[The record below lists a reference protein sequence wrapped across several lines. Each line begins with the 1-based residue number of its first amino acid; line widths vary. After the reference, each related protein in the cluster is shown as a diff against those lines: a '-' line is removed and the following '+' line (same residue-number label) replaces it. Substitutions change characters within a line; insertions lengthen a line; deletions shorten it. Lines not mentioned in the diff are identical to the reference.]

1 MDIVYEDNH
10 LIIVNKSAG
19 ELSQSDYTR
28 DLSLVDK
35 VKNYIKTKYK
45 KPGNVFLGLVNRL
58 DRPTSGLV
66 IFSKTSKSLARMN
79 KLLKERK
86 IKKIYLAVT
95 EKSPNPKKGT
105 LINFL
110 KKNQIK
116 NKSFIVNDNGLKSK
130 KAILHYTLIK
140 KLKNFFLI
148 EIMLETGRHH
158 QIRSQLANIGCVIKG
173 DVKYGA
179 KRANKDKSICLHA
192 KNIEFIHN
200 RNPVIVNKNNVRQWF
215 SNSYEELLRSS
226 DVINYELS
234 K

>member
-19 ELSQSDYTR
+19 ELSQSDYTK

-45 KPGNVFLGLVNRL
+45 KPGNVYLGLVNRL

-86 IKKIYLAVT
+86 IKKIYNAIT

-116 NKSFIVNDNGLKSK
+116 NKSFIVNENELKSK
-130 KAILHYTLIK
+130 KAILHYKLIK
-140 KLKNFFLI
+140 KLKKFFLI

-192 KNIEFIHN
+192 KNIEFIHPITKAKISLEA
-200 RNPVIVNKNNVRQWF
+200 NPPK
-215 SNSYEELLRSS
+215 SNIWS
-226 DVINYELS
+226 N
-234 K
+234 

>member
-45 KPGNVFLGLVNRL
+45 KPGNVYLGLVNRL

-86 IKKIYLAVT
+86 IKKIYHAVT

-110 KKNQIK
+110 KKNQLK
-116 NKSFIVNDNGLKSK
+116 NKLFIVNENEPKSK

-140 KLKNFFLI
+140 KLKKFFLI

-192 KNIEFIHN
+192 KNIEFIHPITKAKISLDA
-200 RNPVIVNKNNVRQWF
+200 NPPK
-215 SNSYEELLRSS
+215 SNIWS
-226 DVINYELS
+226 N
-234 K
+234 

>member
-10 LIIVNKSAG
+10 LIIINKSAG

-45 KPGNVFLGLVNRL
+45 KPGNVYLGLVNRL

-86 IKKIYLAVT
+86 IKKIYHAVT
-95 EKSPNPKKGT
+95 EKSPDPKKGT

-116 NKSFIVNDNGLKSK
+116 NKSFIVNENELKSK

-140 KLKNFFLI
+140 KLKKFFLI
-148 EIMLETGRHH
+148 EIILETGRHH

-192 KNIEFIHN
+192 KNIEFIHPITKAKISLDA
-200 RNPVIVNKNNVRQWF
+200 NPPK
-215 SNSYEELLRSS
+215 SNIWS
-226 DVINYELS
+226 N
-234 K
+234 

>member
-1 MDIVYEDNH
+1 MEIVYEDNH

-19 ELSQSDYTR
+19 ELSQSDYTK

-45 KPGNVFLGLVNRL
+45 KPGNVYLGLVNRL

-86 IKKIYLAVT
+86 IKKIYHAVT
-95 EKSPNPKKGT
+95 EKSPDPKKGT

-116 NKSFIVNDNGLKSK
+116 NKSFIVNENELKSK
-130 KAILHYTLIK
+130 KAILHYKLIK
-140 KLKNFFLI
+140 KLKKFFLI

-173 DVKYGA
+173 DIKYGA

-192 KNIEFIHN
+192 KNIEFIHPITKAKISLDA
-200 RNPVIVNKNNVRQWF
+200 NPPK
-215 SNSYEELLRSS
+215 SNIWS
-226 DVINYELS
+226 N
-234 K
+234 

>member
-45 KPGNVFLGLVNRL
+45 KPGNVYLGLVNRL

-66 IFSKTSKSLARMN
+66 IFSKTSKSLASMN

-86 IKKIYLAVT
+86 IKKIYHAVT

-116 NKSFIVNDNGLKSK
+116 NKSFIVNENELKSK
-130 KAILHYTLIK
+130 
-140 KLKNFFLI
+140 
-148 EIMLETGRHH
+148 
-158 QIRSQLANIGCVIKG
+158 
-173 DVKYGA
+173 
-179 KRANKDKSICLHA
+179 
-192 KNIEFIHN
+192 
-200 RNPVIVNKNNVRQWF
+200 
-215 SNSYEELLRSS
+215 
-226 DVINYELS
+226 
-234 K
+234 

>member
-45 KPGNVFLGLVNRL
+45 KPGNVYLGLVNRL

-86 IKKIYLAVT
+86 IKKIYHAVT

-116 NKSFIVNDNGLKSK
+116 NKSFIVNENELKSK

-192 KNIEFIHN
+192 KNIEFIHPITKAKISLDA
-200 RNPVIVNKNNVRQWF
+200 NPPE
-215 SNSYEELLRSS
+215 SNIWL
-226 DVINYELS
+226 N
-234 K
+234 

>member
-19 ELSQSDYTR
+19 ELSQSDYTK

-66 IFSKTSKSLARMN
+66 IFAKTSKSLARMN

-116 NKSFIVNDNGLKSK
+116 NKSFIVSENELKSK

-140 KLKNFFLI
+140 KLKKFFLI

-192 KNIEFIHN
+192 KNIEFIHPITKAKISLDA
-200 RNPVIVNKNNVRQWF
+200 NPPK
-215 SNSYEELLRSS
+215 SNIWS
-226 DVINYELS
+226 N
-234 K
+234 

>member
-28 DLSLVDK
+28 DLSLLDK

-45 KPGNVFLGLVNRL
+45 KPGNVYLGLVNRL

-86 IKKIYLAVT
+86 IKKIYNAIT

-116 NKSFIVNDNGLKSK
+116 NKSFIVNENELKSK

-192 KNIEFIHN
+192 KNIEFIHPITKAKISLDA
-200 RNPVIVNKNNVRQWF
+200 NPPK
-215 SNSYEELLRSS
+215 SNIWS
-226 DVINYELS
+226 N
-234 K
+234 

>member
-45 KPGNVFLGLVNRL
+45 KPGNVYLGLVNRL

-86 IKKIYLAVT
+86 IKKIYHAVT

-116 NKSFIVNDNGLKSK
+116 NKSFIVNENEPKSK

-140 KLKNFFLI
+140 KLKKFFLI

-192 KNIEFIHN
+192 KNIEFIHPITKAKISLDA
-200 RNPVIVNKNNVRQWF
+200 NPPK
-215 SNSYEELLRSS
+215 SNIWS
-226 DVINYELS
+226 N
-234 K
+234 

>member
-1 MDIVYEDNH
+1 MEIVYEDNH

-19 ELSQSDYTR
+19 ELSQSDYTK

-35 VKNYIKTKYK
+35 VKNYIKNKYK
-45 KPGNVFLGLVNRL
+45 KPGNVYLGLVNRL

-86 IKKIYLAVT
+86 IKKIYHAVT

-116 NKSFIVNDNGLKSK
+116 NKSFIVNENELKSK

-140 KLKNFFLI
+140 KLKKFFLI

-192 KNIEFIHN
+192 KNIEFIHPITKAKISLDA
-200 RNPVIVNKNNVRQWF
+200 NPPK
-215 SNSYEELLRSS
+215 SNIWS
-226 DVINYELS
+226 N
-234 K
+234 

>member
-19 ELSQSDYTR
+19 ELSQSAYTR

-45 KPGNVFLGLVNRL
+45 KPGNVYLGLVNRL

-86 IKKIYLAVT
+86 IKKIYHAVT

-116 NKSFIVNDNGLKSK
+116 NKSFIVNENELKSK

-140 KLKNFFLI
+140 KLKKFFLI

-192 KNIEFIHN
+192 KNIEFIHPITKAKISLDA
-200 RNPVIVNKNNVRQWF
+200 NPPK
-215 SNSYEELLRSS
+215 SNIWS
-226 DVINYELS
+226 N
-234 K
+234 

>member
-45 KPGNVFLGLVNRL
+45 KPGNVYLGLVNRL

-86 IKKIYLAVT
+86 IKKIYHAVT

-116 NKSFIVNDNGLKSK
+116 NKSFIVNENELKSK

-140 KLKNFFLI
+140 KLKKFFLI

-192 KNIEFIHN
+192 KNIEFIHPITKAKISLDA
-200 RNPVIVNKNNVRQWF
+200 NPPK
-215 SNSYEELLRSS
+215 SNIWS
-226 DVINYELS
+226 N
-234 K
+234 

>member
-10 LIIVNKSAG
+10 LIIVNKSPG

-45 KPGNVFLGLVNRL
+45 KPGNVYLGLVNRL
-58 DRPTSGLV
+58 DRPTSGLI

-86 IKKIYLAVT
+86 IKKIYHAVT

-116 NKSFIVNDNGLKSK
+116 NKSFIVNENEPKSK

-140 KLKNFFLI
+140 KLKKFFLI
-148 EIMLETGRHH
+148 EIILETGRHH

-192 KNIEFIHN
+192 KKIEFIHPITKAKISIDA
-200 RNPVIVNKNNVRQWF
+200 NPPK
-215 SNSYEELLRSS
+215 SNIWS
-226 DVINYELS
+226 N
-234 K
+234 

>member
-45 KPGNVFLGLVNRL
+45 KPGNVYLGLVNRL

-86 IKKIYLAVT
+86 IKKIYHAVT

-116 NKSFIVNDNGLKSK
+116 NKSFIVNENELKSK

-192 KNIEFIHN
+192 KNIEFIHPITKAKISLDA
-200 RNPVIVNKNNVRQWF
+200 NPPK
-215 SNSYEELLRSS
+215 SNIWS
-226 DVINYELS
+226 N
-234 K
+234 

>member
-10 LIIVNKSAG
+10 LIIVNKSVG

-35 VKNYIKTKYK
+35 VKNYIKNKYQ
-45 KPGNVFLGLVNRL
+45 KPGNVYLGLVNRL

-66 IFSKTSKSLARMN
+66 IFSKTSKSLKRMN

-86 IKKIYLAVT
+86 IKKIYHAVT
-95 EKSPNPKKGT
+95 EKSPEPKKGT

-110 KKNQIK
+110 KKNQTK
-116 NKSFIVNDNGLKSK
+116 NKSFIANKNELKSK

-140 KLKNFFLI
+140 KLKKYFLL
-148 EIMLETGRHH
+148 EIILETGRHH

-192 KNIEFIHN
+192 KNIEFIHPIN
-200 RNPVIVNKNNVRQWF
+200 EVKISLVASPPE
-215 SNSYEELLRSS
+215 SNIWS
-226 DVINYELS
+226 N
-234 K
+234 

>member
-45 KPGNVFLGLVNRL
+45 KPGNVYLGLVNRL
-58 DRPTSGLV
+58 DRPTSGLI

-86 IKKIYLAVT
+86 IKKIYHAVS

-116 NKSFIVNDNGLKSK
+116 NKSFIVNENELKSK

-140 KLKNFFLI
+140 KLKKFFLI
-148 EIMLETGRHH
+148 EIILETGRHH

-192 KNIEFIHN
+192 KKIEFIHPITKAKISIDA
-200 RNPVIVNKNNVRQWF
+200 NPPK
-215 SNSYEELLRSS
+215 SNIWS
-226 DVINYELS
+226 N
-234 K
+234 

>member
-19 ELSQSDYTR
+19 GLSQSDYTK

-45 KPGNVFLGLVNRL
+45 KPGNVYLGLVNRL

-86 IKKIYLAVT
+86 IKKIYHAVT

-116 NKSFIVNDNGLKSK
+116 NKSFIVNENELKSK

-140 KLKNFFLI
+140 KLKKFFLI

-192 KNIEFIHN
+192 KNIEFIHPITKAKISLDA
-200 RNPVIVNKNNVRQWF
+200 NPPK
-215 SNSYEELLRSS
+215 SNIWS
-226 DVINYELS
+226 N
-234 K
+234 

>member
-19 ELSQSDYTR
+19 ELSQSDHTR

-35 VKNYIKTKYK
+35 VKNYIKNKYK
-45 KPGNVFLGLVNRL
+45 KPGNVYLGLVNRL

-86 IKKIYLAVT
+86 IKKIYHAVT

-110 KKNQIK
+110 KKNQKK

-140 KLKNFFLI
+140 KLKKFFLI

-192 KNIEFIHN
+192 KNIEFIHPITKAKISLDA
-200 RNPVIVNKNNVRQWF
+200 NPPK
-215 SNSYEELLRSS
+215 SNIWS
-226 DVINYELS
+226 N
-234 K
+234 

>member
-19 ELSQSDYTR
+19 ELSQSDYTK

-45 KPGNVFLGLVNRL
+45 KPGNVYLGLVNRL

-86 IKKIYLAVT
+86 IKKIYHAVT

-116 NKSFIVNDNGLKSK
+116 NKSFIVNENELKSK

-192 KNIEFIHN
+192 KNIEFIHPITKAKISLYA
-200 RNPVIVNKNNVRQWF
+200 NPPK
-215 SNSYEELLRSS
+215 SNIWS
-226 DVINYELS
+226 N
-234 K
+234 

>member
-45 KPGNVFLGLVNRL
+45 KPGNVYLGLVNRL

-86 IKKIYLAVT
+86 IKKIYNAVT

-116 NKSFIVNDNGLKSK
+116 NKSFIVNENELKSK

-140 KLKNFFLI
+140 KLKNFFLL
-148 EIMLETGRHH
+148 EIILETGRHH

-192 KNIEFIHN
+192 KNIEFIHPITKAKISLDA
-200 RNPVIVNKNNVRQWF
+200 NPPK
-215 SNSYEELLRSS
+215 SNIWS
-226 DVINYELS
+226 N
-234 K
+234 

>member
-10 LIIVNKSAG
+10 IIIVNKLPG

-35 VKNYIKTKYK
+35 VKNYIKTKYQ
-45 KPGNVFLGLVNRL
+45 KPGNVYLGLVNRL

-66 IFSKTSKSLARMN
+66 IFSKTSKSLIRMN
-79 KLLKERK
+79 KLIKERK
-86 IKKIYLAVT
+86 IKKIYHAVT
-95 EKSPNPKKGT
+95 EKSPEPKKGT

-110 KKNQIK
+110 KKNQAK
-116 NKSFIVNDNGLKSK
+116 NKSFVVDKNELKSK

-140 KLKNFFLI
+140 NLNKYFLI
-148 EIMLETGRHH
+148 EIILETGRHH
-158 QIRSQLANIGCVIKG
+158 QIRSQLANIGCIIKG

-192 KNIEFIHN
+192 KSIEFIH
-200 RNPVIVNKNNVRQWF
+200 PITKHKIYLVASPPK
-215 SNSYEELLRSS
+215 SNIWS
-226 DVINYELS
+226 N
-234 K
+234 

>member
-10 LIIVNKSAG
+10 LIIVNKLPG

-35 VKNYIKTKYK
+35 VKNYIKTKYQK
-45 KPGNVFLGLVNRL
+45 SGNVYLGLVNRL

-66 IFSKTSKSLARMN
+66 IFTKTSKSLVRMN
-79 KLLKERK
+79 KLIKERK
-86 IKKIYLAVT
+86 IKKIYHAVT
-95 EKSPNPKKGT
+95 EKSPVPRKGT

-110 KKNQIK
+110 KKNQAK
-116 NKSFIVNDNGLKSK
+116 NKSFIVNKNELKSK

-140 KLKNFFLI
+140 NLNKYFLI
-148 EIMLETGRHH
+148 EVILETGRHH

-192 KNIEFIHN
+192 KNIEFIHPIN
-200 RNPVIVNKNNVRQWF
+200 EVKISLVASPPE
-215 SNSYEELLRSS
+215 SNIWS
-226 DVINYELS
+226 N
-234 K
+234 

>member
-10 LIIVNKSAG
+10 LIIINKSAG
-19 ELSQSDYTR
+19 ELTQSDYTG
-28 DLSLVDK
+28 DSSLVDK
-35 VKNYIKTKYK
+35 VKKYIKTKYQ

-66 IFSKTSKSLARMN
+66 IFTKTSKSLTRMN
-79 KLLKERK
+79 KLIKERK
-86 IKKIYLAVT
+86 IKKIYNAIT
-95 EKSPNPKKGT
+95 EKSPEPKKGT

-116 NKSFIVNDNGLKSK
+116 NKSFIVNKNELKSK
-130 KAILHYTLIK
+130 KAILHYRLIK
-140 KLKNFFLI
+140 KLKKYFLI
-148 EIMLETGRHH
+148 EIILETGRHH

-192 KNIEFIHN
+192 KSIEFIH
-200 RNPVIVNKNNVRQWF
+200 PTTKIKISLDASPPK
-215 SNSYEELLRSS
+215 SNIWS
-226 DVINYELS
+226 N
-234 K
+234 

>member
-45 KPGNVFLGLVNRL
+45 KPGNVYLGLVNRL

-86 IKKIYLAVT
+86 IKKIYHAVT

-116 NKSFIVNDNGLKSK
+116 NKSFIVNENELKSK

-140 KLKNFFLI
+140 KLKKFFLI

-192 KNIEFIHN
+192 KNIEFIHPITKTKISLDA
-200 RNPVIVNKNNVRQWF
+200 NPPK
-215 SNSYEELLRSS
+215 SNIWS
-226 DVINYELS
+226 N
-234 K
+234 

>member
-28 DLSLVDK
+28 DLSLLDK

-45 KPGNVFLGLVNRL
+45 KPGNVYLGLVNRL

-86 IKKIYLAVT
+86 IKKIYNAIT

-116 NKSFIVNDNGLKSK
+116 NKSFIVNDNELKSK

-140 KLKNFFLI
+140 KLKKFFLI

-192 KNIEFIHN
+192 KNIEFIHPITKAKISLEA
-200 RNPVIVNKNNVRQWF
+200 NPPK
-215 SNSYEELLRSS
+215 SNIWS
-226 DVINYELS
+226 N
-234 K
+234 